1 MLEWSPLGSLE
12 PDNSDTFVSSP
23 HNVTR
28 LSHYRVLPAIAPDGN
43 FIEKRGF
50 NLWKPSNAPSL
61 NSRFEIAEDLN
72 LFFRIVRYDAR
83 RGAPGI
89 IRFAN

>member
-43 FIEKRGF
+43 FIENRGF
-50 NLWKPSNAPSL
+50 NQDS
-61 NSRFEIAEDLN
+61 
-72 LFFRIVRYDAR
+72 
-83 RGAPGI
+83 
-89 IRFAN
+89 ANRATHTVAQ